1 MSDLEI
7 LNNKKK
13 SPNEKEKKSTVTVK
27 RKLKQVNSGK
37 FFILRKKKVK
47 LNIFKNLVVKNSSYK
62 DPVEKIIIDEDIS
75 NILSDSEYPSEEGK
89 MFLKL

>member
-7 LNNKKK
+7 LNNKKKKK

-37 FFILRKKKVK
+37 FFILRKKKSK
-47 LNIFKNLVVKNSSYK
+47 INIFKNLVVK
-62 DPVEKIIIDEDIS
+62 
-75 NILSDSEYPSEEGK
+75 
-89 MFLKL
+89 KLLIQRSC